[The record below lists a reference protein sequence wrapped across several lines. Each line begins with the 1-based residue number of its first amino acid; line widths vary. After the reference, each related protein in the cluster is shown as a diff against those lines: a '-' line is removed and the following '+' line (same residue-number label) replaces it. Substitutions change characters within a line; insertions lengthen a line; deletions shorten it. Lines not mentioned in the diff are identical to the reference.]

1 MSKSL
6 IIFFMLLQD
15 TGSGLV
21 STLHSLILKLNGVSA
36 GPAVT
41 VYDPT
46 AISPIPI
53 NAIAIM
59 PRTER

>member
-1 MSKSL
+1 
-6 IIFFMLLQD
+6 MLLQD